1 MSNSIVDDR
10 FYISPEV
17 ISSIKAHSG
26 STFVIKYGGSVM
38 QDKLLQYYMI
48 QDIALLSSF
57 GIHIILVHGG
67 GYAINKWLNKLDIPT
82 LFSDGVRV
90 TDKNS
95 IEVIEMVLSGSIN
108 KQLVLELNNNNIP
121 SVGLSGK
128 DANLIKASSLS
139 GADNDYTGKIDSVD
153 PSILRIL
160 LSNGLMPVISS
171 IASDSCGSTYN
182 INADTVAS
190 HIAASMSADKYILMT
205 DIPGVLKDSTN
216 PETLIRN
223 LNINQVNKLKVEG
236 VISGG
241 MIPKLDSCIHCL
253 VRNVREAH
261 IIDGRLRYS
270 LLTEILTSE
279 GSGSTIVK

>member
-17 ISSIKAHSG
+17 ISSIKAYSG

-48 QDIALLSSF
+48 QDIALLSSC
-57 GIHIILVHGG
+57 GIKIILVHGG
-67 GYAINKWLNKLDIPT
+67 GYSINKWLKKLNIPT
-82 LFSDGVRV
+82 LFSNGVRV
-90 TDKNS
+90 TDKDS
-95 IEVIEMVLSGSIN
+95 IEVVEMVLSGSIN
-108 KQLVLELNNNNIP
+108 KQLVLELNNHHIP

-139 GADNDYTGKIDSVD
+139 GTDNDYTGKIDSVD

-160 LSNGLMPVISS
+160 LSNGFIPVVSS
-171 IASDSCGSTYN
+171 IACDSLGNTYN
-182 INADTVAS
+182 VNADTVAS
-190 HIAASMSADKYILMT
+190 YIAASMSVDKYILMT
-205 DIPGVLKDSTN
+205 DTPGVLKDINN
-216 PETLIRN
+216 PETIIKN
-223 LNINQVNKLKVEG
+223 LNINQVNALKVEG

-253 VRNVREAH
+253 VHNVRETH

-270 LLTEILTSE
+270 LLTEILTSK